1 LTKKLKEG
9 KCAKKFILSG
19 GVKQMST
26 DCIFCNIVNHRTDT
40 EILFEDETLVV
51 FKDINPHA
59 PVHLLLVP
67 KKHIRSI
74 NDLNSADDAI
84 VSSLI
89 SAGKHMAK
97 EVGVASTG
105 YKLVFNVEKG
115 GGQMI
120 FHLHLHLLGG
130 WKP

>member
-1 LTKKLKEG
+1 
-9 KCAKKFILSG
+9 
-19 GVKQMST
+19 MNT
-26 DCIFCNIVNHRTDT
+26 DCIFCNIVNHGTDT

-59 PVHLLLVP
+59 PVHLLVVP
-67 KKHIRSI
+67 KKHVRSI
-74 NDLNSADDAI
+74 NDLTSADDAI

-89 SAGKHMAK
+89 SAGKYMAK
-97 EVGVASTG
+97 EAGVASTG

>member
-1 LTKKLKEG
+1 VGCQVLSD
-9 KCAKKFILSG
+9 INISG
-19 GVKQMST
+19 GYYPMTT
-26 DCIFCNIVNHRTDT
+26 DCIFCNIVNGKTDT
-40 EILFEDETLVV
+40 KLLFENETLVV

-74 NDLNSADDAI
+74 NDLTSADDAI

-89 SAGKHMAK
+89 AAGKHMAHTV
-97 EVGVASTG
+97 EIAVSG
-105 YKLVFNVEKG
+105 YKLVFNVERG

-130 WKP
+130 WKR